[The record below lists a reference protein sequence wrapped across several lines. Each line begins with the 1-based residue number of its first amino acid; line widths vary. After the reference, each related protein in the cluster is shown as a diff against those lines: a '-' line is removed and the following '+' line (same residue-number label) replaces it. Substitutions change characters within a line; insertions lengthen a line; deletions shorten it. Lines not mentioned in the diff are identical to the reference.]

1 MIKLSVEDEE
11 KLITILEQMKEVLSN
26 SGDPES
32 GHSMAD
38 QLLCDALTILGQHEL
53 VSDFDEV
60 EKWYA

>member
-1 MIKLSVEDEE
+1 MIKLSVDDEE
-11 KLITILEQMKEVLSN
+11 KLISILEQMKVLSDG
-26 SGDPES
+26 GDPEL

-53 VSDFDEV
+53 VSEFDEV

>member
-11 KLITILEQMKEVLSN
+11 KLISILEQMKVLSD

-32 GHSMAD
+32 GHSIAD
-38 QLLCDALTILGQHEL
+38 QLLCDALTILGQHKL
-53 VSDFDEV
+53 VSVFDAV

>member
-11 KLITILEQMKEVLSN
+11 KLINIREQMKVLSD